1 MAKTPGEYI
10 SQFSEE
16 IQIELNKI
24 RSLVKKTAPDAIEA
38 MGYGVSAF
46 KLNGEYLIY
55 YAAFKKHIGIYP
67 SPTAIEFFKEELK
80 EYNPA
85 KGTIKFPFGTA
96 IPYDLIKRII
106 EYMVKELS

>member
-1 MAKTPGEYI
+1 MAKTPEEYI
-10 SQFSEE
+10 SKFSEE
-16 IQIELNKI
+16 IQAELNKI
-24 RSLVKKTAPDAIEA
+24 RCLVKKTAPGAIEA